1 MPGATEGPDDGDSF
15 SYYVTATL
23 SQVESF
29 YSEQMPPLGWAFVSR
44 DDSIE
49 GMLYLFYEKDSV
61 TAAVGA
67 LQERDQC
74 YVVIALS

>member
-1 MPGATEGPDDGDSF
+1 MPDATNGEDDGDSF

-29 YSEQMPPLGWAFVSR
+29 YSTQMPPLGWTFVSR

-61 TAAVGA
+61 AAAVGA
-67 LQERDQC
+67 LQESDRC
-74 YVVIALS
+74 YVVITTS